1 MLTEEISHHLPQRLC
16 AEINDICIIKKSLPE
31 EIRIRSKR
39 RASLTYAS
47 ENVMLDTVISEDE
60 MKDIVKSLCKNSVY
74 AYKESIARGY
84 ISIGDGIRIGVIGSA
99 FCENGSVS
107 AVYDVSSVIIR
118 IPKKA
123 ETAAK
128 ALCDMLGC
136 KKHKRSCLIY
146 ASPGEGK
153 TTLLRSA
160 AHILSSGNDP
170 LRVSVIDSRDEL
182 GAFLGGIGLCVDVL
196 KGYPKEI
203 GCEIATRTLNSQ
215 LIICDEI
222 FGEKEAESL
231 ASAVNCGIPILCS
244 AHAGSIRE
252 LINRPGIDT
261 LHQKRVFDMYVKI
274 ERDSEAFKFKY
285 MSMSWEEADN
295 ARNT

>member
-128 ALCDMLGC
+128 ALCDML
-136 KKHKRSCLIY
+136 
-146 ASPGEGK
+146 
-153 TTLLRSA
+153 
-160 AHILSSGNDP
+160 
-170 LRVSVIDSRDEL
+170 
-182 GAFLGGIGLCVDVL
+182 
-196 KGYPKEI
+196 
-203 GCEIATRTLNSQ
+203 
-215 LIICDEI
+215 
-222 FGEKEAESL
+222 
-231 ASAVNCGIPILCS
+231 
-244 AHAGSIRE
+244 
-252 LINRPGIDT
+252 
-261 LHQKRVFDMYVKI
+261 
-274 ERDSEAFKFKY
+274 
-285 MSMSWEEADN
+285 
-295 ARNT
+295 